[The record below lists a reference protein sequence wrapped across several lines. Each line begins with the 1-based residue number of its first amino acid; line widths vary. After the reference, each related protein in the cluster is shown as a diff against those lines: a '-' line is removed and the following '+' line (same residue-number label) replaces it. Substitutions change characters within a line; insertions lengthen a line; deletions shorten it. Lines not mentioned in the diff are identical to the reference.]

1 MMGASF
7 HCPPPLISKDKLVPF
22 DVLEANSLDVFT
34 NADAKVPGG
43 DEHPQLNGD
52 VVMQGRTWNSASPTQ
67 DITDKSK
74 QWKIVR
80 SVWKQPE
87 IAIVPSAPDDAVQD
101 ALDATAALW
110 SDAFGWDLGNGENR
124 LANELHQSSREGV
137 EPIVWRELEE
147 LYMAPPFVGV
157 AA

>member
-1 MMGASF
+1 MGASF

-22 DVLEANSLDVFT
+22 DVLEASSLDVFT

-67 DITDKSK
+67 DTTDKAK